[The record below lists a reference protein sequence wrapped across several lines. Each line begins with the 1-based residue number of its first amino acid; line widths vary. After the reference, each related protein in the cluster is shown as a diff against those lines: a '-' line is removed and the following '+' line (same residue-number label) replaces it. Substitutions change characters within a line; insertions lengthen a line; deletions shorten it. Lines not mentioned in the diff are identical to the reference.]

1 MSERYKVVKD
11 RTKAELSQIDFDR
24 YWGLMYGEYAKPD
37 GSFADNVSKFPIA
50 AIRIPMRRATQ
61 FARGFGSELNLDP
74 SRSDSFCPFMTCTSL
89 IVATNLAEALD
100 FPQAQKSGLG
110 DFNQAL
116 LALIAYG
123 SAAELDAVTDIM
135 VDLLDKGGLDPF
147 LTPLQTG
154 EDWDGKIV
162 HLKLFVLATDLLL
175 ARRGTSFDWA
185 TSNIPADRFFVNVV
199 AKGVTSDKTEDWSEW
214 ARALCDMHLDIVS
227 LDLDDEPPGLGYEF
241 DKLYFALWPV
251 DIHAAMRVRR
261 DLGLDAPAPE
271 HPLMREPLAEI
282 GNMICPDT
290 PSERL
295 PWYALF
301 VEAITAKNARFH
313 YLK

>member
-1 MSERYKVVKD
+1 MSNRHEVI
-11 RTKAELSQIDFDR
+11 KAWLQRNLAAIDFDR
-24 YWGLMYGEYAKPD
+24 YWGFMFGEEAEYD
-37 GSFADNVSKFPIA
+37 GTFSSDIEQHPIA

-61 FARGFGSELNLDP
+61 FARGFGNELNIDP
-74 SRSDSFCPFMTCTSL
+74 YRSDSFCPFMTCMSL
-89 IVATNLAEALD
+89 IVATNLGEALD

-135 VDLLDKGGLDPF
+135 VDLLNSGGFDPF

-154 EDWDGKIV
+154 EDWDGDIV
-162 HLKLFVLATDLLL
+162 QFKLFVLATDLLL

-185 TSNIPADRFFVNVV
+185 TSNIPADRFFVDVV
-199 AKGVTSDKTEDWSEW
+199 AKGVTSDKTEDWAKW
-214 ARALCDMHLDIVS
+214 ALALCDMHLDIVS
-227 LDLDDEPPGLGYEF
+227 LDIDDEPSGLGFEF
-241 DKLYFALWPV
+241 DKLHFALWPV
-251 DIHAAMRVRR
+251 DIHAAMRVRL
-261 DLGLDAPAPE
+261 DLGFDAPAPD

-282 GNMICPDT
+282 GKMICPEK
-290 PSERL
+290 PSDRL
-295 PWYALF
+295 PWYTLF
-301 VEAITAKNARFH
+301 VDAITEKNARLG